1 MLRGF
6 GPKNLLLPNSPVSA
20 SASLSDFSKGLREVC
35 WMLLIVAALQC
46 ALFLKI
52 LLE

>member
-6 GPKNLLLPNSPVSA
+6 GPKNLLRPNSPVSA
-20 SASLSDFSKGLREVC
+20 SASLSDFTKGLREVRL
-35 WMLLIVAALQC
+35 MSLISAALQC
-46 ALFLKI
+46 AIFFKI

>member
-6 GPKNLLLPNSPVSA
+6 GPKNLPLPNSPVSA
-20 SASLSDFSKGLREVC
+20 SVRLSDFSKGLREVRL
-35 WMLLIVAALQC
+35 MSLIVAALQC
-46 ALFLKI
+46 ALFFKI

>member
-6 GPKNLLLPNSPVSA
+6 GPKNLLMPNSPVSA
-20 SASLSDFSKGLREVC
+20 SASLSDFTKGFREVRL
-35 WMLLIVAALQC
+35 MLFIVAALQC